1 MSVRAGAMVGWIG
14 ETQRET
20 KGCGL
25 KEGCDDHYILFLS
38 QTKVEDYEHA
48 SVLSSDEA
56 VTVGQPFT
64 RAQP

>member
-1 MSVRAGAMVGWIG
+1 MSVSEGAMVGWIE
-14 ETQRET
+14 ETQRKT

>member
-14 ETQRET
+14 ETQRKT

-48 SVLSSDEA
+48 SVL
-56 VTVGQPFT
+56 FL
-64 RAQP
+64 